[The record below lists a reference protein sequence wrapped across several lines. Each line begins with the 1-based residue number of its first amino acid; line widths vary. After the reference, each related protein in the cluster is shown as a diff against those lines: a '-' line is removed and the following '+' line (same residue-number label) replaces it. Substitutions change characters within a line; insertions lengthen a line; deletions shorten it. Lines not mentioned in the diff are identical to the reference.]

1 MKSFPDN
8 NDYSDWGKIWGEINV
23 YIQPGQRYR
32 FIHVEIYIYFWRET
46 SSQLFSNDPPPP
58 LYYPLWKLRNAINL
72 STGKVAFTNLHRE

>member
-58 LYYPLWKLRNAINL
+58 LLPPLEIAQRHKFVNRKSCIHKLAP
-72 STGKVAFTNLHRE
+72 

>member
-1 MKSFPDN
+1 MKSFPD

-23 YIQPGQRYR
+23 YIQPGRDIDLYTLKY
-32 FIHVEIYIYFWRET
+32 IYISGAKLRLNYFPT
-46 SSQLFSNDPPPP
+46 TLPP

>member
-32 FIHVEIYIYFWRET
+32 FIHVEIYIYISGAKLRLNYFPT
-46 SSQLFSNDPPPP
+46 TPPPSITP
-58 LYYPLWKLRNAINL
+58 FGNCATP
-72 STGKVAFTNLHRE
+72 